1 MNLGLRSTSDPAS
14 GALTEGFATASC
26 GGTMRRA
33 AFAILILIATTL
45 VLGAGVFGAGGGGVG
60 GGVGRGLSTPKSA
73 AESLLAAVAAGDV
86 AGVRAVLYSPGPQQ
100 DELTS
105 ARASLIVSGKKFI
118 DAIHAKFGDSADAM
132 TRGMSDF
139 PPAATIEN
147 AKVEQSG
154 EQAKVT
160 LPGQPKPMEFRRQA
174 GQWHLVV
181 SELADAAPESIAKQT
196 QIVQLMAGAMDSCAD
211 EIKAGT

>member
-1 MNLGLRSTSDPAS
+1 ML
-14 GALTEGFATASC
+14 
-26 GGTMRRA
+26 A
-33 AFAILILIATTL
+33 AD
-45 VLGAGVFGAGGGGVG
+45 
-60 GGVGRGLSTPKSA
+60 LSSPKSA

-105 ARASLIVSGKKFI
+105 ARASLIVAGKKFI

-211 EIKAGT
+211 EIKAGTYKSADAAINAIQQRLQNVMLKFDKPSTTRATTEPAGAPAK